1 MFSRMNTVTR
11 PVTCGAMLLAVTG
24 LLTGATASAAKPV
37 IVVRGG
43 AETPT
48 RGYVWGVMAHNLRGD
63 HGDQS
68 RKAQVTKMS
77 AANIYRKLMAGKIN
91 VASVLLGP
99 DEAGVKEFAA
109 WRKKNRPTMLTLGSV
124 GVYVIAPGN
133 REIKQLSLQQIKDL
147 LAGRIT
153 TWKQLGGR
161 GEGNIRLVADGTALH
176 LHHALTGEKPKA
188 KIRNWGGPETVASY
202 CSQVAVRTR
211 QEALVRRAEEMRRR
225 AKAGERPPKPEP
237 ALMPM
242 GDDALGLT
250 VSRKVL
256 HWSSNPGRQ
265 RLSVI
270 PLYKDKEKPIP
281 PSGAAVQDR
290 TYPLS
295 FTWRIYAHPRASEL
309 VLGCVK
315 ACIGAHEG
323 SLGNA
328 HYVRAWLFPNNKV
341 AAPGTVW
348 VMVNRGW
355 DGALRAAAA
364 DYQKSRAGTNV
375 RFARVRYDFGKKF
388 QAGDVDILAY
398 SAPFPHFGGR
408 WIETELR
415 QLYGPKW
422 PEQTIAHRALAVVVP
437 SKNPVK
443 SLTWEQVRY
452 VASHDLTP
460 WTLLGGDRK
469 GWVHK
474 YYRGSSMLRECLFDG
489 KKYKRVRIRQT
500 LNSAGGG
507 KPRDF
512 RDHTREDFELY
523 KQVCK
528 LMNTPEHL
536 LAALADDSA
545 GMGFMLYSKRVQA
558 SGLKVLA
565 LGGPGGRE
573 PVLPT
578 PTGIANGAYPAR
590 LAMRVLVHPRA
601 TQASRDFVKWL
612 SSAQAGR
619 VMKEYYVFN
628 ATVAQG
634 PAVVLTNAATPKETP
649 AISFDKPISGTVAV
663 MPGETLS
670 RYFVVAKP
678 KHHAAYEQAI
688 TEGLARDRRLKIVD
702 RAELN
707 RVLAERALVLSRTKE
722 TTPKP
727 ILVADVFVLPQITSE
742 GTAAVLRI
750 QALHGATGSVLG
762 ELRLAVDPANP
773 EKLTPPLSEQV
784 RRWWPGV
791 LKRLWLAKHRPV
803 WSLVGVYSGQSGA
816 LDETAE
822 AVQAQLRK
830 KLMSDAKRFLADY
843 APLGMTYREVLM
855 RLLGLSRS
863 WRGRFSP
870 AADYLIEGRLT
881 SAKRLECRIL
891 SGRGKRVLA
900 ATTIESD
907 TPVALADKAWAWLD
921 AKAASLPAESGG
933 SDTALDDWAKS
944 QARLEF
950 QKGQSISKRA
960 EKFFKEAE
968 RRRMIAGSPDL
979 LPTDKKE
986 LDRLNG
992 QGDRH
997 YLRSAQLD
1005 PTWEEA
1011 AYKTL
1016 RVTSKAL
1023 PAFGRNLML
1032 AEAYTRFSET
1042 FPRSKRSRGV
1052 MEYAYVY
1059 WRNLAGT
1066 LRGTRPG
1073 SVRVPRGIDRG
1084 KLYLQYL
1091 RKSLDVR
1098 REYFKRYMHRDE
1110 TPHGGQRQSMTSF
1123 YLSDTALYLVM
1134 SKASD
1139 AQIRQTVA
1147 DYGELLDKHPSEAIH
1162 SDFLKLH
1169 LIAWRNDKA
1178 GFLKMLRGM
1187 QKQHQDPKDAYW
1199 RLGARWADQ
1208 DVRRLFGLGH
1218 GDRNTLRWW
1227 LDGKRGPGDLPY
1239 VGYDQKRDKHKPGP
1253 RP

>member
-1 MFSRMNTVTR
+1 MFSRMNTAAR
-11 PVTCGAMLLAVTG
+11 PVACGAMLLAVTV
-24 LLTGATASAAKPV
+24 LLTGTTASAARPV

-43 AETPT
+43 AEAPT

-68 RKAQVTKMS
+68 RKAQVTNMS
-77 AANIYRKLMAGKIN
+77 AADIYRKLMAGKIN

-109 WRKKNRPTMLTLGSV
+109 WRKKNKPTMLTLGSV

-133 REIKQLSLQQIKDL
+133 REIKQLSLQQIEDV

-161 GEGNIRLVADGTALH
+161 GEGNIRLAADGTALY

-188 KIRNWGGPETVASY
+188 KIRKYPMPVLVAQF
-202 CSQVAVRTR
+202 CSQVAATTH
-211 QEALVRRAEEMRRR
+211 QEALVRRAKEMGKW
-225 AKAGERPPKPEP
+225 AKAGKREPKPAS

-256 HWSSNPGRQ
+256 HGQAR
-265 RLSVI
+265 RLSII
-270 PLYKDKEKPIP
+270 PLCKDKAEPVS
-281 PSGAAVQDR
+281 PSVTTVQDR
-290 TYPLS
+290 SYPLS

-309 VLGCVK
+309 VRGCVK
-315 ACIGAHEG
+315 ACVGAHEG
-323 SLGNA
+323 NLQNA
-328 HYVRAWLFPNNKV
+328 HYVKTWLVPANKV
-341 AAPGTVW
+341 ASPGTVW
-348 VMVNRGW
+348 VMANWGW
-355 DGALRAAAA
+355 DGALKAAAA
-364 DYQKSRAGTNV
+364 EYQKSHAGTNV
-375 RFARVRYDFGKKF
+375 RFARVSRDFGKKF

-398 SAPFPHFGGR
+398 AAPYPHFGGA
-408 WIETELR
+408 WIESELR

-422 PEQTIAHRALAVVVP
+422 PEQTIAHRGLAVIVP

-443 SLTWEQVRY
+443 SLTWKQVRY

-460 WTLLGGDRK
+460 WKLLGGRRK

-474 YYRGSSMLRECLFDG
+474 YYRGSSMLQECLFDG
-489 KKYKRVRIRQT
+489 KKYKRVRLRQT
-500 LNSAGGG
+500 LKRPRGG
-507 KPRDF
+507 KRGDS
-512 RDHTREDFELY
+512 RERMRKDFELY

-528 LMNTPEHL
+528 LMNTPAHL
-536 LAALADDSA
+536 LAAVADDPA
-545 GMGFMLYSKRVQA
+545 GMGFMLYSKRVEA

-573 PVLPT
+573 PVVPT

-590 LAMRVLVHPRA
+590 LEMRVLVHPKA
-601 TQASRDFVKWL
+601 SQASRDFVKWL

-628 ATVAQG
+628 ATVAQD
-634 PAVVLTNAATPKETP
+634 ATVVSTNGTTPKETP

-663 MPGETLS
+663 MPSETLS
-670 RYFVVAKP
+670 RYFVVARP

-688 TEGLARDRRLKIVD
+688 TEGLARDGRLKIVN
-702 RAELN
+702 RAELD

-722 TTPKP
+722 ATVKP

-750 QALHGATGSVLG
+750 QAVHGATGSVLG
-762 ELRLAVDPANP
+762 ELRLTVDLANP
-773 EKLTPPLSEQV
+773 EKFTPPLSEQV
-784 RRWWPGV
+784 QRWWPGV
-791 LKRLWLAKHRPV
+791 LQRLWLAKHRRV

-816 LDETAE
+816 LDEAAS

-830 KLMSDAKRFLADY
+830 KLRLDTKRFLADY
-843 APLGMTYREVLM
+843 APLDMTYREVLM

-863 WRGRFSP
+863 WQGRFSP

-881 SAKRLECRIL
+881 SAKRLEFRIL
-891 SGRGKRVLA
+891 SGGDKRVLA
-900 ATTIESD
+900 AATIESD
-907 TPVALADKAWAWLD
+907 TPVTLADKAWAWLD
-921 AKAASLPAESGG
+921 AKAANLPAESGG
-933 SDTALDDWAKS
+933 SDTDLGDWAKS

-968 RRRMIAGSPDL
+968 RRRMAAGSPEL
-979 LPTDKKE
+979 LPTDEKE
-986 LDRLNG
+986 FDRLNR
-992 QGDRH
+992 QANRH
-997 YLRSAQLD
+997 YFRSSQLD
-1005 PTWEEA
+1005 PTWEDP
-1011 AYKTL
+1011 AYKVL
-1016 RVTSKAL
+1016 RAASKAL
-1023 PAFGRNLML
+1023 PSFGQHLML
-1032 AEAYTRFSET
+1032 AEAHTRFVDI
-1042 FPRSKRSRGV
+1042 FPRSKRGRGI
-1052 MEYAYVY
+1052 MEHAYVY
-1059 WRNLAGT
+1059 WQILAGA
-1066 LRGTRPG
+1066 LESAGRG
-1073 SVRVPRGIDRG
+1073 SERVPRGIDRG
-1084 KLYLQYL
+1084 KLYLQCL

-1098 REYFKRYMHRDE
+1098 REYFKRYMHRHK
-1110 TPHGGQRQSMTSF
+1110 TFHGGRWHSIQGMTTH
-1123 YLSDTALYLVM
+1123 YLYDTARYLAR
-1134 SKASD
+1134 SKAPD

-1147 DYGELLDKHPSEAIH
+1147 DYGELLDKYPAEASH
-1162 SDFLKLH
+1162 SDFLKLY
-1169 LIAWRNDKA
+1169 IVARRNDKA

-1187 QKQHQDPKDAYW
+1187 QKQHHDPKDAYW
-1199 RLGARWADQ
+1199 LRGSLRADQ
-1208 DVRRLFGLGH
+1208 ELRRLFGVGY
-1218 GDRNTLRWW
+1218 GDRNTLRQW

-1239 VGYDQKRDKHKPGP
+1239 VGYDQNSDKHKPGP